1 LALRDWQLTKKS
13 LQLNPKFGLTAPALA
28 PYFGDRQPPGGS
40 GDELGPEFT
49 TDAPHQTALPGT
61 SGREDQSELGWELK
75 MLGDDFHATV
85 RNVRDHTVA
94 RQGAVPDLD
103 FRESPAQATLG
114 STTIGSQHV
123 DLLPRTV
130 RSVSSL
136 FTVETLE
143 SAYRY

>member
-1 LALRDWQLTKKS
+1 LALRDWQLAKKS
-13 LQLNPKFGLTAPALA
+13 LQLNPKFGLTAAALA
-28 PYFGDRQPPGGS
+28 PYFGDGRPPVRL

-61 SGREDQSELGWELK
+61 SGREDQSELGWELE

-85 RNVRDHTVA
+85 RNVRDHAVA

-123 DLLPRTV
+123 DLLPRTI

-136 FTVETLE
+136 FTVETFE
-143 SAYRY
+143 SAY